1 MKNSCTIFLILVA
14 SVGFAQSDKLETLK
28 SSNKD
33 WLVSPFEQKA
43 TITKEGKNIIL
54 NNGLVKRTFVIAPNV
69 ACFDYTNLTNGQQL
83 IRSVEPEAK
92 VVIDQITYKVGGLS
106 GQKEKAYLQMDGI
119 KNLQKADS
127 DFIYTKYTISKIDPF
142 INWKPTTWL
151 GNAKQPTGAR
161 IDFEYASTLPAL
173 KNIIIK
179 VHYELYDGIPLITK
193 WISIQNNSNKSIK
206 INRVVNEVLG

>member
-1 MKNSCTIFLILVA
+1 MKNFSTLILFFV
-14 SVGFAQSDKLETLK
+14 SSFGFAQSGKLETLK
-28 SSNKD
+28 NSNKD

-43 TITKEGKNIIL
+43 TITNQGQNIVL

-83 IRSVEPEAK
+83 IRSIEPEAR
-92 VVIDQITYKVGGLS
+92 VVIDQVMYNVGGLS
-106 GQKEKAYLQMDGI
+106 GQKEKAYLQIDQI

-127 DFIYTKYTISKIDPF
+127 DFVFSKYTIGKIEPF
-142 INWKPTTWL
+142 IKWKPTTWL

-161 IDFEYASTLPAL
+161 IEFEYISPIAAL

-179 VHYELYDGIPLITK
+179 VHYEI
-193 WISIQNNSNKSIK
+193 
-206 INRVVNEVLG
+206 

>member
-1 MKNSCTIFLILVA
+1 MKNFSALFLFFV
-14 SVGFAQSDKLETLK
+14 SSFGFAQSGKLAQPK
-28 SSNKD
+28 SSNLD

-43 TITKEGKNIIL
+43 TITNEGQNIIL
-54 NNGLVKRTFVIAPNV
+54 NNGLVKRSFVIAPNV

-83 IRSVEPEAK
+83 IRSIEPEAK

-127 DFIYTKYTISKIDPF
+127 DFIYTKYIISKIDPF

-179 VHYELYDGIPLITK
+179 VRHK
-193 WISIQNNSNKSIK
+193 
-206 INRVVNEVLG
+206 V

>member
-43 TITKEGKNIIL
+43 TITKEGQNIIL

-83 IRSVEPEAK
+83 IRSIEPEAK

-106 GQKEKAYLQMDGI
+106 GQKEKAYLQIDQI
-119 KNLQKADS
+119 RNLQKS
-127 DFIYTKYTISKIDPF
+127 KTKLSLCNGKY
-142 INWKPTTWL
+142 
-151 GNAKQPTGAR
+151 
-161 IDFEYASTLPAL
+161 
-173 KNIIIK
+173 
-179 VHYELYDGIPLITK
+179 
-193 WISIQNNSNKSIK
+193 
-206 INRVVNEVLG
+206 NR

>member
-1 MKNSCTIFLILVA
+1 MKKIPALFLIFIA
-14 SVGFAQSDKLETLK
+14 SFGFAQSSKLDNKKT
-28 SSNKD
+28 SNLD

-43 TITKEGKNIIL
+43 TITKEGQNIIL

-106 GQKEKAYLQMDGI
+106 GQKEKAYLQIDGI

-127 DFIYTKYTISKIDPF
+127 DFVFSKYTIGKMPD
-142 INWKPTTWL
+142 
-151 GNAKQPTGAR
+151 
-161 IDFEYASTLPAL
+161 
-173 KNIIIK
+173 
-179 VHYELYDGIPLITK
+179 V
-193 WISIQNNSNKSIK
+193 
-206 INRVVNEVLG
+206 

>member
-1 MKNSCTIFLILVA
+1 MKNSCAIFLIFISSL
-14 SVGFAQSDKLETLK
+14 GFAQSGKLETSK
-28 SSNKD
+28 SSSKD

-43 TITKEGKNIIL
+43 NIKQEGSNIIL
-54 NNGLVKRTFVIAPNV
+54 NNGLVKRTFVIAQNL

-83 IRSVEPEAK
+83 IRSIEPEAK

-106 GQKEKAYLQMDGI
+106 GQKEKAYFQIDNI

-127 DFIYTKYTISKIDPF
+127 DFVFTKYTIGKIEPF

-151 GNAKQPTGAR
+151 VNAKQPTGAR
-161 IDFEYASTLPAL
+161 IDFEYASTLAAL

-193 WISIQNNSNKSIK
+193 WVSIQNNSNKAIK
-206 INRVVNEVLG
+206 INRVGD